1 MSVNRIYESSGSGS
15 WLREADLNGKSHK
28 VEILEVDLV
37 GVKGDD
43 NTIHDKIELK
53 FNGKEKSLLLN
64 KTNAKTIASGLG
76 DDEKSWIGCTIIM
89 YPTTCEFQ
97 GSTVP
102 CIRVRLDEVMA
113 DEDSPF

>member
-76 DDEKSWIGCTIIM
+76 GLCQMFGQPQKRVASQLSIR
-89 YPTTCEFQ
+89 FQ
-97 GSTVP
+97 P
-102 CIRVRLDEVMA
+102 
-113 DEDSPF
+113 